1 MGEFWYALQDP
12 NYPFLRYA
20 LLAGALS
27 SLCFGVIGSYVVA
40 RRITYIAAAIS
51 HSVLGG
57 IGAAVYLRHA
67 AGWSWCDPMYGAL
80 AAALLSA
87 LLIGLVSIAARQR
100 EDTVISAVWVVGMAV
115 GLLLLAKTPG
125 NIDAMSYLIGDIHY
139 ISRSDLALVAV
150 LDLVVLGTT
159 WLLHNK
165 FVAVCFDEEFAELR
179 GVQAKLYYLLLLC
192 LVALAVLS
200 LVRIVGNVL
209 VIALLT
215 LPAAVAG
222 QLARRLWQMMALA
235 SAVCLGLIV
244 AGLALSCT
252 YDLLTGPTIVLLAA
266 VVYLLV
272 AAKGRRT

>member
-1 MGEFWYALQDP
+1 MGEFWEALRDP

-20 LLAGALS
+20 LIAGALS

-57 IGAAVYLRHA
+57 IGTAVYLRHA
-67 AGWSWCDPMYGAL
+67 AGWSWCHPMLGAL

-87 LLIGLVSIAARQR
+87 LLIGVVSIAARQR
-100 EDTVISAVWVVGMAV
+100 EDTVISAVWAVGMAV

-139 ISRSDLALVAV
+139 ISRGDVVLVAV
-150 LDLVVLGTT
+150 LDLLVLGTA
-159 WLLHNK
+159 WLFHNK
-165 FVAVCFDEEFAELR
+165 FVAVCFDEEFAALR

-222 QLARRLWQMMALA
+222 QLTKRLWQMMTLA
-235 SAVCLGLIV
+235 SAICLTLIV
-244 AGLALSCT
+244 AGLALSCA
-252 YDLLTGPTIVLLAA
+252 YDLLTGPTIILLAA
-266 VVYLLV
+266 VVYLIV
-272 AAKGRRT
+272 AATRARA